1 MKKFAFALQPVL
13 NLREQEEKTARTE
26 LGKRTAECDRIR
38 RRMADHINLL
48 DRFVGEEN
56 RDVDWQAYQETADFI
71 RTQNCRLTDELGQ
84 AEERRREALD
94 VYRQA
99 LNRKKVFEKLK
110 ERREE
115 EFLRNQREKENKIL
129 DDLFA
134 SRETY
139 KRSLKK

>member
-1 MKKFAFALQPVL
+1 MKKFTFALQPVL

-38 RRMADHINLL
+38 RQMDEHINLL
-48 DRFVGEEN
+48 GRFAEDGN
-56 RDVDWQAYQETADFI
+56 REIDWQAYQEASDFI
-71 RTQNCRLTDELGQ
+71 RTQNRRLTDELGK

-110 ERREE
+110 ERRKEE
-115 EFLRNQREKENKIL
+115 YIRSQKEKENKVL
-129 DDLFA
+129 DDLFS